1 MDHEQETADTPT
13 ADGITAGRPSPTP
26 PAAADTEDESALEPH
41 IVRGL
46 D

>member
-1 MDHEQETADTPT
+1 MDHEQDSSDTSTVDEVTARPPT
-13 ADGITAGRPSPTP
+13 KASP
-26 PAAADTEDESALEPH
+26 ASMDAEDESALEPH

>member
-1 MDHEQETADTPT
+1 MDHEQETADTHT
-13 ADGITAGRPSPTP
+13 ADGIAVGRPPQTSPT
-26 PAAADTEDESALEPH
+26 AADPEDESALEPH

>member
-1 MDHEQETADTPT
+1 MNHEQETAEMPT
-13 ADGITAGRPSPTP
+13 ANDIAVGQPPQTP
-26 PAAADTEDESALEPH
+26 GTTTDTDDESALEPH